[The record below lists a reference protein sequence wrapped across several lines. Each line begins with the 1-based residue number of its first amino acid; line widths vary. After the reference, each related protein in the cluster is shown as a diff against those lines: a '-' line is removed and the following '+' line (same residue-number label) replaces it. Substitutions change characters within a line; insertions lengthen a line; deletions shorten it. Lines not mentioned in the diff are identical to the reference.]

1 VGRVLRA
8 YAQAYSVP
16 DERFEAFAQE
26 FFPLAE
32 AQVRRDLVLDHV
44 ARAHNLQATE
54 EDLDARI
61 ADIAR
66 RRDVAPGQVY
76 TELQKAQRLKEL
88 EQTITEEKVFNHLLA
103 QSTVT
108 ES

>member
-1 VGRVLRA
+1 M
-8 YAQAYSVP
+8 
-16 DERFEAFAQE
+16 
-26 FFPLAE
+26 
-32 AQVRRDLVLDHV
+32 RRDLVLDHV
-44 ARAHNLQATE
+44 ARAHTLQATE
-54 EDLDARI
+54 AELDARI

-76 TELQKAQRLKEL
+76 ADLQKNQRLKEL
-88 EQTITEEKVFNHLLA
+88 EQAITEEKVFSHLLA

>member
-1 VGRVLRA
+1 VLRA
-8 YAQAYSVP
+8 YAQAYQVP
-16 DERFEAFAQE
+16 DEGFEAFAQE
-26 FFPLAE
+26 FVPLAE

-44 ARAHNLQATE
+44 ARAHTLQATE
-54 EDLDARI
+54 AELDARI

-76 TELQKAQRLKEL
+76 ADLQKNQRLKEL
-88 EQTITEEKVFNHLLA
+88 EQAITEEKVFSHLLA